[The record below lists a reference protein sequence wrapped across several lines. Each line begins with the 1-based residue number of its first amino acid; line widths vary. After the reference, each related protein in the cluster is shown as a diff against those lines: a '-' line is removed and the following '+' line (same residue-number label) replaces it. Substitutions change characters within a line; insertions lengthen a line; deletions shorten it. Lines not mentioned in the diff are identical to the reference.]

1 MRITFTFY
9 FFLLSFKMM
18 GQVSMNSNTGS
29 NNPKKEFPDKQ
40 TIRIG
45 CRPSGSLSSAPL
57 FIIDGVPVDLEKAN
71 EIDPNNIESI
81 DVLKDAAVSAIYNCR
96 AVNGIIIITTKSSK
110 NRQFHIK
117 DFLDGSVVAGA
128 TVSFI
133 SAGDKKDTLMF
144 TANDS
149 GILITDKLKAGEEY
163 KVAISSAGYKTLAVG
178 YENIKSGI
186 NTFSLERDI
195 INCDPV
201 IVTAYG
207 TTRCR
212 RISCC
217 RWQTISDGRLVSGE
231 NIIYKRIPGATVY
244 PNPVQRGQHVT
255 IETNSIQSGLLY
267 TRVITLDGRQLL
279 SQEQKTYKGIN
290 RFSVNIDD
298 RWSAGAYLFQVV
310 DEKRNII
317 KQEKI
322 IIQ

>member
-18 GQVSMNSNTGS
+18 GQMSMNSNAVS
-29 NNPKKEFPDKQ
+29 NNPKKESSDKQ

-45 CRPSGSLSSAPL
+45 CLPSGNLSSAPL
-57 FIIDGVPVDLEKAN
+57 WIIDGAPVDFEKVKD
-71 EIDPNNIESI
+71 IDPNNIESI
-81 DVLKDAAVSAIYNCR
+81 DVLKDAAVSAIYCR
-96 AVNGIIIITTKSSK
+96 AINGIIIITTKSSK
-110 NRQFHIK
+110 SRQFQIK
-117 DFLDGSVVAGA
+117 DFWDGSVVAGA

-149 GILITDKLKAGEEY
+149 GMLITDKLEAGEEY
-163 KVAISSAGYKTLAVG
+163 KMAISSAGFKTLSVV
-178 YENIKSGI
+178 YKNIKSGI

-195 INCDPV
+195 ISCDPV
-201 IVTAYG
+201 IVTAYE
-207 TTRCR
+207 TIRCR

-217 RWQTISDGRLVSGE
+217 GWQTISDCRHVSGE
-231 NIIYKRIPGATVY
+231 NIINKRLAGATVY
-244 PNPVQRGQHVT
+244 PNPVQRGQYVT
-255 IETNSIQSGLLY
+255 IEINSIQSGLLY
-267 TRVITLDGRQLL
+267 TRVITLDGRQIL

-290 RFSVNIDD
+290 RFFVNIDD
-298 RWSAGAYLFQVV
+298 RWSAGAYFFQVV